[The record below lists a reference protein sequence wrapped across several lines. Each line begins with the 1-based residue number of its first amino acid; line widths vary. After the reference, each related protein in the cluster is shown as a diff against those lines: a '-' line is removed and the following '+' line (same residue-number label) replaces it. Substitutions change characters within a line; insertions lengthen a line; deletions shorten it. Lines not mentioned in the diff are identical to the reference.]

1 MTNSDGDKFGFGP
14 PWSQSGPGN
23 WPKILQAGRGN
34 IKPIILQALSE
45 KPMHGYEVIQHF
57 AKRSGG
63 HWRPSPGSVYPT
75 LRKLESEGSIIAKDI
90 DGKTEYHVTAK
101 GRRLADE
108 QSTVNPWEGIKH
120 PDLLAKIG
128 PVMREFMPL
137 MHKLAIDGS
146 KADAEQAVTILE
158 EAIIKLKSLRKEIKY
173 KEKK

>member
-1 MTNSDGDKFGFGP
+1 MTNSDGDKFAFGP
-14 PWSQSGPGN
+14 PWLKGGPGN
-23 WPKILQAGRGN
+23 WPKVLQAGRGN

-75 LRKLESEGSIIAKDI
+75 LRKLEAEGSIIAKKV
-90 DGKTEYHVTAK
+90 DGKNEYYVTAR
-101 GRRLADE
+101 GRQQAEE

-137 MHKLAIDGS
+137 MHQLAMSGTE
-146 KADAEQAVTILE
+146 AEAEHAVAILN
-158 EAIIKLKSLRKEIKY
+158 EAIVKLKHFHKEIKE
-173 KEKK
+173 EK

>member
-1 MTNSDGDKFGFGP
+1 MKHNDADQSSFGP
-14 PWSQSGPGN
+14 PWLQGGPGN
-23 WPKILQAGRGN
+23 WPKVLQAGRGN

-45 KPMHGYEVIQHF
+45 KPMHGYEIIQHF

-75 LRKLESEGSIIAKDI
+75 LRKLEAEGSIIAKQVG
-90 DGKTEYHVTAK
+90 GKTEYYVTAS
-101 GRRLADE
+101 GRKQAEE

-137 MHKLAIDGS
+137 MHQLAMDGS
-146 KADAEQAVTILE
+146 KADAERAVVILE
-158 EAIIKLKSLRKEIKY
+158 EAITKLKSLKKEIK
-173 KEKK
+173 EKK

>member
-1 MTNSDGDKFGFGP
+1 MTNRNGDQPSFGP
-14 PWSQSGPGN
+14 PWLQGGPGN
-23 WPKILQAGRGN
+23 WPKVLQAGRGN

-75 LRKLESEGSIIAKDI
+75 LRKLESEGFVIAKDVG
-90 DGKTEYHVTAK
+90 GKTKYYVTAK
-101 GRRLADE
+101 GRSWAEE

-137 MHKLAIDGS
+137 MHQLAMKGS
-146 KADAEQAVTILE
+146 EADAKRAVDILE
-158 EAIIKLKSLRKEIKY
+158 GAIIKLKSLKKEL
-173 KEKK
+173 KEEK